1 MDFEGALRARL
12 LAASPRTYWV
22 DRPQAAALPAAVL
35 QKMGGRRDQHM
46 KGFNDLRPT
55 RVQFEA
61 WALSFAAAKTLLE
74 ALIAAAV
81 PENTSNGIIF
91 NRALVDGEPQTLGE
105 RTETAFIHRHIV
117 DLIFWWQAA

>member
-12 LAASPRTYWV
+12 LGVAPRTYWV
-22 DRPQAAALPAAVL
+22 DRPQSSQLPAAVL
-35 QKMGGRRDQHM
+35 QKMGGERRQHM
-46 KGFNDLRPT
+46 KGFDELRPT

-61 WALSFAAAKTLLE
+61 WATSFSAAKALLE
-74 ALIAAAV
+74 AMIDAAV

-91 NRALVDGEPQTLGE
+91 NRAIVDGEPQTMGE
-105 RTETAFIHRHIV
+105 RTETAFVHRHIV